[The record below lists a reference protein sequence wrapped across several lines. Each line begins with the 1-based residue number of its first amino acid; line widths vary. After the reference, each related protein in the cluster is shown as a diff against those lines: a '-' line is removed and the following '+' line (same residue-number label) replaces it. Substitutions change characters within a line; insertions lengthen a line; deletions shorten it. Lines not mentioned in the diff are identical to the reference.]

1 MNTSMIE
8 VTEEQHDHSVGD
20 GSSSDRSNIRLNQMK
35 LLAQKLVEDSEM
47 QEDQE
52 SDKELNED
60 EDTSP

>member
-1 MNTSMIE
+1 MIE

-52 SDKELNED
+52 SDEELKED
-60 EDTSP
+60 ENTPP